1 MTDKTPASETAL
13 RFPLRMFHLSG
24 AREGQVCPPE
34 QCAPSCEDRDSI
46 DGLKICHFKAENALG
61 SVLGKA

>member
-1 MTDKTPASETAL
+1 
-13 RFPLRMFHLSG
+13 MFHLSG